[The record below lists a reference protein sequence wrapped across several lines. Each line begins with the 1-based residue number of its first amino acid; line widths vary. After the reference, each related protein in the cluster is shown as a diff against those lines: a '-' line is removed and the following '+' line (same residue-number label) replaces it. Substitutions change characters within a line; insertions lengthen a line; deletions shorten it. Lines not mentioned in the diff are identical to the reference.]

1 MNLIDQYKDIEIVD
15 ALEERYLAYAL
26 TTIMDRALPDVKD
39 GLKPVHRRLLFAMR
53 QLNLSPNSSFKK
65 SARIVGEVMGRFHPH
80 GDQAIY
86 DTLVRLAQDF
96 SVRWPL
102 INGQGNFG
110 NIDGD
115 NAAAMRYTESKLT
128 TISELLLSGIDE
140 ECVDFRLTYD
150 EVDKEPIVLPANF
163 PNLLANGSS
172 GIAVGMATSI
182 PPHNVEEIC
191 NASLHL
197 IKHRNMHFDKLIDFI
212 PGPDFPTG
220 GEIFESKDSILNIY
234 KTGKGNIRIRAKWEI
249 EKEKRGVWKIVV
261 NEIPY
266 QVNKGKLI
274 EKIAQ
279 LIIDKKIPILDDI
292 RDESDESIRL
302 ILVPRNRDV
311 DPEQLMEALFSLSDL
326 ETRFSVN
333 LNAIN
338 NNIPKVHNLR
348 DLLLAW
354 IDHRR
359 DVLVRRS
366 TFKLNQ
372 IKTRMEILS
381 GYLIVYVNLDEV
393 IKIIREEDEPK
404 IKLKKKFDLNEN
416 QANSI
421 LNMRLRSLRK
431 LEELKIKEEYDSL
444 KIEKSILGKLIKSE
458 DIQWKEVSKEIKEIK
473 KDFSKK
479 TDLGKRRTKINYNA
493 EILDIDLNFSEPAE
507 PITVVLS
514 KEGWIKTLKGLD
526 HDVAEIK
533 FKDGDDLLFIHE
545 TMSDEKLLIFSSNG
559 KFYTI
564 DASQLPSGRGYGDP
578 LKLLIDLQDDDKIIS
593 LYSFS
598 QAGELV
604 IASKFG
610 YGFIVSFEDLIS
622 NRKAGKQ
629 ILNLSSDDEAISS
642 DYLKGTNIAVIG
654 ENKKMLLFNQEELPR
669 MSKGKGVRLQ
679 KYKEGNLKSII
690 SFNYSE
696 GLNIVDNNGRNR
708 NFDDI
713 ENMSLIEENFRN
725 STIEVSG
732 INMIAYD

>member
-1 MNLIDQYKDIEIVD
+1 MSLIDQYKDIEIID

-39 GLKPVHRRLLFAMR
+39 GLKPVHRRLLYAMR

-102 INGQGNFG
+102 IDGQGNFG

-128 TISELLLSGIDE
+128 SISELLLLGIDE
-140 ECVDFRLTYD
+140 DCVDFRLTYD

-197 IKHRNMHFDKLIDFI
+197 IKHRNAHFDKLLDFI

-220 GEIFESKDSILNIY
+220 GEIFEDRNTMLDIY
-234 KTGKGNIRIRAKWEI
+234 KTGKGNIRIRAKWKI
-249 EKEKRGVWKIVV
+249 EKKKRGLWSIIV

-292 RDESDESIRL
+292 RDESDENIRL
-302 ILVPRNRDV
+302 VLVPRNRDINP
-311 DPEQLMEALFSLSDL
+311 DQLMEALFNLSDL
-326 ETRFSVN
+326 ETKFTVN

-348 DLLLAW
+348 ELITAW
-354 IDHRR
+354 LDHKK

-366 TFKLNQ
+366 EFNLNQ
-372 IKTRMEILS
+372 IKSRMEILS
-381 GYLIVYVNLDEV
+381 GYLIVYLNLDHV

-404 IKLKKKFDLNEN
+404 DKLIKEYNLNEN

-421 LNMRLRSLRK
+421 LNMRLRSLKK
-431 LEELKIKEEYDSL
+431 LEEIKIKEEFNALQNDKTSINKLL
-444 KIEKSILGKLIKSE
+444 KSDKL
-458 DIQWKEVSKEIKEIK
+458 QWSMVSQEIKEIK
-473 KDFSKK
+473 KNFSGK
-479 TDLGKRRTKINYNA
+479 TPLGKRRTKINFDTK
-493 EILDIDLNFSEPAE
+493 ILNFDLNFNEPAE
-507 PITVVLS
+507 PITILLS
-514 KEGWIKTLKGLD
+514 RQGWIKTLKGHGHNIND
-526 HDVAEIK
+526 IK
-533 FKDGDDLLFIHE
+533 FKDGDEILIYIE
-545 TMSDEKLLIFSSNG
+545 VISDGKSLIFSSNG
-559 KFYTI
+559 KFYTVENN
-564 DASQLPSGRGYGDP
+564 QLPSGRGFGDP
-578 LKLLIDLQDDDKIIS
+578 LSSIIDLQDGDNIVSLHPYDQNFEILIS
-593 LYSFS
+593 
-598 QAGELV
+598 
-604 IASKFG
+604 SKKG
-610 YGFIVSFEDLIS
+610 YGFIASSKDLLS

-629 ILNLSSDDEAISS
+629 ILNLTNDDEAISS
-642 DYLKGTNIAVIG
+642 DIIKGSHVAVIG
-654 ENKKMLLFNQEELPR
+654 ENKKMLLFVKEELPK

-679 KYKEGNLKSII
+679 KYKEGNLIRAI
-690 SFNYSE
+690 SFE
-696 GLNIVDNNGRNR
+696 FEKGLNIMDKNGRKRSFNDIDVWLGKRGQAGKKVPKGFPR
-708 NFDDI
+708 NF
-713 ENMSLIEENFRN
+713 
-725 STIEVSG
+725 
-732 INMIAYD
+732 

>member
-458 DIQWKEVSKEIKEIK
+458 DIQWKKVSKEIKEIK

-479 TDLGKRRTKINYNA
+479 TELGKRRTKINYNA

-713 ENMSLIEENFRN
+713 ENWLGKRGQAGKKVPKGFPRNF
-725 STIEVSG
+725 
-732 INMIAYD
+732 

>member
-39 GLKPVHRRLLFAMR
+39 GLKPVHRRLLYAMR
-53 QLNLSPNSSFKK
+53 QLNLSPTSSFKK

-128 TISELLLSGIDE
+128 LISELLLSGIDE
-140 ECVDFRLTYD
+140 DCVDFRLTYD
-150 EVDKEPIVLPANF
+150 EVDKEPTVLPANF

-197 IKHRNMHFDKLIDFI
+197 IKHRNMHFDKLIDLI

-249 EKEKRGVWKIVV
+249 EKEKRGVWKVVV

-279 LIIDKKIPILDDI
+279 LIIDKKIPILDDV
-292 RDESDESIRL
+292 RDESDENVRL

-359 DVLVRRS
+359 DVLIRRS
-366 TFKLNQ
+366 KFKLNQ
-372 IKTRMEILS
+372 IKNRMELLS
-381 GYLIVYVNLDEV
+381 GYLIVYVNLDDV

-404 IKLKKKFDLNEN
+404 NKLMKQFDLNEN

-421 LNMRLRSLRK
+421 LNMRLRSLRR
-431 LEELKIKEEYDSL
+431 LEEIKIKEEFDLL

-479 TDLGKRRTKINYNA
+479 TDLGKRRTKINYDV
-493 EILDIDLNFSEPAE
+493 EILNIDLNFSEPTE
-507 PITVVLS
+507 PITIVLS
-514 KEGWIKTLKGLD
+514 KEGWIKTLKGLN
-526 HDVAEIK
+526 HDIAEIK
-533 FKDGDDLLFIHE
+533 FKDGDDLLFVHE

-564 DASQLPSGRGYGDP
+564 EASQLPSGRGYGDP

-598 QAGELV
+598 QGDELV

-610 YGFIVSFEDLIS
+610 YGFIVAFEDLIS

-629 ILNLSSDDEAISS
+629 ILNLSNDDKAISS
-642 DYLKGTNIAVIG
+642 DYLKGTDIAVIG
-654 ENKKMLLFNQEELPR
+654 ENKKMLLFKREELPK

-679 KYKEGNLKSII
+679 KYKEGYLKSII
-690 SFNYSE
+690 SFNYNE

-713 ENMSLIEENFRN
+713 DNWLGKRGQAGKKVPKGFPRNF
-725 STIEVSG
+725 
-732 INMIAYD
+732 

>member
-1 MNLIDQYKDIEIVD
+1 MSLIDQYKDIEIID

-39 GLKPVHRRLLFAMR
+39 GLKPVHRRLLYAMR

-102 INGQGNFG
+102 IDGQGNFG

-128 TISELLLSGIDE
+128 SISELLLLGIDE
-140 ECVDFRLTYD
+140 DCVDFRLTYD

-197 IKHRNMHFDKLIDFI
+197 IKHRNAHFDKLLDFI

-220 GEIFESKDSILNIY
+220 GEIFEDRNTMLDIY
-234 KTGKGNIRIRAKWEI
+234 KTGKGNIRIRAKWKI
-249 EKEKRGVWKIVV
+249 EKKKRGLWSIIV

-292 RDESDESIRL
+292 RDESDENIRL
-302 ILVPRNRDV
+302 VLVPRNRDINP
-311 DPEQLMEALFSLSDL
+311 DQLMEALFNLSDL
-326 ETRFSVN
+326 ETKFTVN

-348 DLLLAW
+348 ELIASWL
-354 IDHRR
+354 DHKK

-366 TFKLNQ
+366 EFNLNQ
-372 IKTRMEILS
+372 IKSRMEILS
-381 GYLIVYVNLDEV
+381 GYLIVYLNLDHV

-404 IKLKKKFDLNEN
+404 DKLIKKYNLNEN

-421 LNMRLRSLRK
+421 LNMRLKSLKK
-431 LEELKIKEEYDSL
+431 LEEIKIKEEFDTLQNDKTSINKLL
-444 KIEKSILGKLIKSE
+444 KSDKL
-458 DIQWKEVSKEIKEIK
+458 QWSMVSQEIKEIK
-473 KDFSKK
+473 KNFSEK
-479 TDLGKRRTKINYNA
+479 TPLGKRRTKINFDTK
-493 EILDIDLNFSEPAE
+493 ILNFDLNFNEPAE
-507 PITVVLS
+507 PITILLS
-514 KEGWIKTLKGLD
+514 RQGWIKTLKGHGHNIND
-526 HDVAEIK
+526 IK
-533 FKDGDDLLFIHE
+533 FKDGDEILIYIE
-545 TMSDEKLLIFSSNG
+545 VISDGKSLIFSSNG
-559 KFYTI
+559 KFYTVENN
-564 DASQLPSGRGYGDP
+564 QLPSGRGFGDP
-578 LKLLIDLQDDDKIIS
+578 LSSIIDLQDGDNIVSLHPYDQNFEILIS
-593 LYSFS
+593 
-598 QAGELV
+598 
-604 IASKFG
+604 SKKG
-610 YGFIVSFEDLIS
+610 YGFIASSKDLLS

-629 ILNLSSDDEAISS
+629 ILNLTNDDEAISS
-642 DYLKGTNIAVIG
+642 DIIKGSHVAVIG
-654 ENKKMLLFNQEELPR
+654 ENKKMLLFVKEELPK

-679 KYKEGNLKSII
+679 KYKEGNLIRAI
-690 SFNYSE
+690 SFE
-696 GLNIVDNNGRNR
+696 FEKGLNIMDKNGRKRSFNDIDVWLGKRGQAGKKVPKGFPR
-708 NFDDI
+708 NF
-713 ENMSLIEENFRN
+713 
-725 STIEVSG
+725 
-732 INMIAYD
+732 

>member
-39 GLKPVHRRLLFAMR
+39 GLKPVHRRLLYAMR

-128 TISELLLSGIDE
+128 SISELLLSGIDE
-140 ECVDFRLTYD
+140 ECVEFRLTYD
-150 EVDKEPIVLPANF
+150 EVDKEPVVLPANF

-197 IKHRNMHFDKLIDFI
+197 IKHRNSHFDKLIDFI

-220 GEIFESKDSILNIY
+220 GEIYESRESILNIY

-249 EKEKRGVWKIVV
+249 EKGKRGVWKIVV
-261 NEIPY
+261 TEIPY

-279 LIIDKKIPILDDI
+279 LIIDKKLPILDDV
-292 RDESDESIRL
+292 RDESDENIRL

-311 DPEQLMEALFSLSDL
+311 NPEQLMEALFNLSDL
-326 ETRFSVN
+326 ETRFSIN

-354 IDHRR
+354 LDHRR
-359 DVLVRRS
+359 DVLIKRS
-366 TFKLNQ
+366 QFRLNQ
-372 IKTRMEILS
+372 IKDRMELLS

-404 IKLKKKFDLNEN
+404 NKLIKKYDLTEN

-431 LEELKIKEEYDSL
+431 LEEIKIKEEFDSL
-444 KIEKSILGKLIKSE
+444 KVEKSNLNKLLKS
-458 DIQWKEVSKEIKEIK
+458 DSLQWKDVSSEIKEIK
-473 KDFSKK
+473 RDFSKK
-479 TDLGKRRTKINYNA
+479 TELGKRRTKINYDT
-493 EILDIDLNFSEPAE
+493 EIIDVDLNFSEPPE
-507 PITVVLS
+507 PITVILS
-514 KEGWIKTLKGLD
+514 QEGWIKTLKGVD
-526 HDVAEIK
+526 HNISEIK
-533 FKDGDDLLFIHE
+533 FKDGDELLFAQE
-545 TMSDEKLLIFSSNG
+545 TMSDNKIMLFASNG
-559 KFYTI
+559 KFYTLETN
-564 DASQLPSGRGYGDP
+564 SLPSGRGYGDP
-578 LKLLIDLQDDDKIIS
+578 LNLLIDLHDGDKIIS
-593 LYSFS
+593 LYSFK
-598 QAGELV
+598 QKDELI
-604 IASKFG
+604 IASKNG
-610 YGFIVSFEDLIS
+610 YGFIVSFDDLIS
-622 NRKAGKQ
+622 NRKGGKQ
-629 ILNLSSDDEAISS
+629 ILNLSNDDIAMSS
-642 DYLKGTNIAVIG
+642 AKLEGTHIAVIG
-654 ENKKMLLFNQEELPR
+654 ENKKMVIFGKEELPR
-669 MSKGKGVRLQ
+669 MTRGKGVKLQ
-679 KYKEGNLKSII
+679 KYKEGNLKSVL
-690 SFNYSE
+690 SFSYE
-696 GLNIVDNNGRNR
+696 KGLNIIDKNGRSR
-708 NFDDI
+708 HFDDI
-713 ENMSLIEENFRN
+713 ENWLGKRGQAGKKVPKGFPRNF
-725 STIEVSG
+725 
-732 INMIAYD
+732 

>member
-458 DIQWKEVSKEIKEIK
+458 DIQWKKVSKEIKEIK

-479 TDLGKRRTKINYNA
+479 TELGKRRTKINYNA

-696 GLNIVDNNGRNR
+696 GLNIIDNNGRNR

-713 ENMSLIEENFRN
+713 ENWLGKRGQAGKKVPKGFPRNF
-725 STIEVSG
+725 
-732 INMIAYD
+732 

>member
-39 GLKPVHRRLLFAMR
+39 GLKPVHRRLLYAMR
-53 QLNLSPNSSFKK
+53 QLNLSPTSSFKK

-128 TISELLLSGIDE
+128 SISELLLSGIDE
-140 ECVDFRLTYD
+140 DCVDFRLTYD
-150 EVDKEPIVLPANF
+150 EVDKEPTVLPANF

-197 IKHRNMHFDKLIDFI
+197 IKHRNMHFDKLIDLI

-279 LIIDKKIPILDDI
+279 LIIDKKIPILDDV
-292 RDESDESIRL
+292 RDESDENIRL

-366 TFKLNQ
+366 TFKFNQ
-372 IKTRMEILS
+372 IKNRMEILS

-404 IKLKKKFDLNEN
+404 NKLMKQFDLNEN

-431 LEELKIKEEYDSL
+431 LEELKIKEEFNSL

-479 TDLGKRRTKINYNA
+479 TKLGKRRTKINYDA
-493 EILDIDLNFSEPAE
+493 EILNIDLNFSEPTE

-514 KEGWIKTLKGLD
+514 KEGWIKTLKGLN
-526 HDVAEIK
+526 HDIAEIK
-533 FKDGDDLLFIHE
+533 FKDGDELLLIHE
-545 TMSDEKLLIFSSNG
+545 TMSDDKLLIFSSNG

-564 DASQLPSGRGYGDP
+564 EANQLPSGRGYGDP

-629 ILNLSSDDEAISS
+629 ILNLSNDDKAVSS
-642 DYLKGTNIAVIG
+642 DYLKGTDIAVIG
-654 ENKKMLLFNQEELPR
+654 ENKKMLLFKREELPK

-679 KYKEGNLKSII
+679 RYKEGYLKSII
-690 SFNYSE
+690 SFNYNE

-713 ENMSLIEENFRN
+713 DNWLGKRGQAGKKVPKGFPRNF
-725 STIEVSG
+725 
-732 INMIAYD
+732 

>member
-598 QAGELV
+598 QTGELV

-713 ENMSLIEENFRN
+713 ENWLGKRGQAGKKVPKGFPRNF
-725 STIEVSG
+725 
-732 INMIAYD
+732 

>member
-1 MNLIDQYKDIEIVD
+1 MSLIDQYKDIEIID

-39 GLKPVHRRLLFAMR
+39 GLKPVHRRLLYAMR

-102 INGQGNFG
+102 IDGQGNFG

-128 TISELLLSGIDE
+128 SISELLLSGIDE
-140 ECVDFRLTYD
+140 DCVDFRLTYD

-197 IKHRNMHFDKLIDFI
+197 IKHRNAHFDKLLDFI

-220 GEIFESKDSILNIY
+220 GEIFEDRNTLLDIY
-234 KTGKGNIRIRAKWEI
+234 KTGKGSIRIRAKWKI
-249 EKEKRGVWKIVV
+249 ERKKRGLWSIIV

-292 RDESDESIRL
+292 RDESDENIRL
-302 ILVPRNRDV
+302 VLVPRNRDINP
-311 DPEQLMEALFSLSDL
+311 DQLMEALFNLSDL
-326 ETRFSVN
+326 ETKFTVN

-348 DLLLAW
+348 ELITAW
-354 IDHRR
+354 LDHKK

-366 TFKLNQ
+366 EFNLNQ
-372 IKTRMEILS
+372 IKSRMEILS
-381 GYLIVYVNLDEV
+381 GYLIVYLNLDHV

-404 IKLKKKFDLNEN
+404 DKLIKEYNLNEN

-421 LNMRLRSLRK
+421 LNMRLRSLKK
-431 LEELKIKEEYDSL
+431 LEEIKIKEEFDALQNDKTSINKLL
-444 KIEKSILGKLIKSE
+444 KSDKL
-458 DIQWKEVSKEIKEIK
+458 QWSMVSQEIKEIK
-473 KDFSKK
+473 KNFSGK
-479 TDLGKRRTKINYNA
+479 TPLGKRRTKINFDTK
-493 EILDIDLNFSEPAE
+493 ILNFDLNFNEPSE
-507 PITVVLS
+507 PITILLS
-514 KEGWIKTLKGLD
+514 RQGWIKTLKGHGHNIND
-526 HDVAEIK
+526 IK
-533 FKDGDDLLFIHE
+533 FKDGDEFLIYIE
-545 TMSDEKLLIFSSNG
+545 VISDGKSLIFSSNG
-559 KFYTI
+559 KFYTVENN
-564 DASQLPSGRGYGDP
+564 QLPSGRGYGDP
-578 LKLLIDLQDDDKIIS
+578 LSSIIDLQDGDNIVS
-593 LYSFS
+593 LHPYDQNF
-598 QAGELV
+598 EVL
-604 IASKFG
+604 IASKKG
-610 YGFIVSFEDLIS
+610 YGFIASSKDLLS

-629 ILNLSSDDEAISS
+629 ILNLTNDDEAVDS
-642 DYLKGTNIAVIG
+642 DIINGSHVAVIG
-654 ENKKMLLFNQEELPR
+654 ENKKMLLFAKEELPK

-679 KYKEGNLKSII
+679 KYKEGNLTRAI
-690 SFNYSE
+690 SFE
-696 GLNIVDNNGRNR
+696 FDKGLNIMDKNGRKRCFNDIDIWLGKRGQAGKKVPKGFPR
-708 NFDDI
+708 NF
-713 ENMSLIEENFRN
+713 
-725 STIEVSG
+725 
-732 INMIAYD
+732 

>member
-39 GLKPVHRRLLFAMR
+39 GLKPVHRRLLYAMR
-53 QLNLSPNSSFKK
+53 QLNLSPTSSFKK

-128 TISELLLSGIDE
+128 SISELLLSGIDE
-140 ECVDFRLTYD
+140 DCVDFRLTYD
-150 EVDKEPIVLPANF
+150 EVDKEPTVLPANF

-197 IKHRNMHFDKLIDFI
+197 IKHRNMHFDKLIDLI

-234 KTGKGNIRIRAKWEI
+234 KTGKGNIRIRAKWLI

-279 LIIDKKIPILDDI
+279 LIIDKKIPILDDV
-292 RDESDESIRL
+292 RDESDENVRL

-372 IKTRMEILS
+372 IKNRMEILS

-404 IKLKKKFDLNEN
+404 NKLMKQFDLNEN

-431 LEELKIKEEYDSL
+431 LEEIKIKEEFDSL

-458 DIQWKEVSKEIKEIK
+458 DIQWKEISKEIKEIK

-479 TDLGKRRTKINYNA
+479 TELGKRRTKINYDV
-493 EILDIDLNFSEPAE
+493 EILNIDLNFSEPTE
-507 PITVVLS
+507 PITIVLS

-533 FKDGDDLLFIHE
+533 FKDGDELLFIHE

-564 DASQLPSGRGYGDP
+564 EASQLPSGRGYGDP
-578 LKLLIDLQDDDKIIS
+578 LKLLIDLKDDDKIIS

-598 QAGELV
+598 HAGELV
-604 IASKFG
+604 IASKYG

-629 ILNLSSDDEAISS
+629 ILNLSSDDKAISS
-642 DYLKGTNIAVIG
+642 DYLKGTDIAVIG
-654 ENKKMLLFNQEELPR
+654 ENKKMLLFKREELPT

-679 KYKEGNLKSII
+679 KYKEGYLKSII
-690 SFNYSE
+690 SFNFNE

-713 ENMSLIEENFRN
+713 DNWLGKRGQAGKKVPKGFPRNF
-725 STIEVSG
+725 
-732 INMIAYD
+732 

>member
-1 MNLIDQYKDIEIVD
+1 MSLIDQYKDIEIID

-39 GLKPVHRRLLFAMR
+39 GLKPVHRRLLYAMR

-102 INGQGNFG
+102 IDGQGNFG

-128 TISELLLSGIDE
+128 SISELLLLGIDE
-140 ECVDFRLTYD
+140 DCVDFRLTYD

-197 IKHRNMHFDKLIDFI
+197 IKHRNAHFDKLLDFI

-220 GEIFESKDSILNIY
+220 GEIFEDRNTMLDIY
-234 KTGKGNIRIRAKWEI
+234 KTGKGNIRIRAKWKI
-249 EKEKRGVWKIVV
+249 EKKKRGLWSIIV

-292 RDESDESIRL
+292 RDESDENIRL
-302 ILVPRNRDV
+302 VLVPRNRDINP
-311 DPEQLMEALFSLSDL
+311 DQLMEALFNLSDL
-326 ETRFSVN
+326 ETKFTVN

-348 DLLLAW
+348 ELIASWL
-354 IDHRR
+354 DHKK

-366 TFKLNQ
+366 EFNLNQ
-372 IKTRMEILS
+372 IKSRMEILS
-381 GYLIVYVNLDEV
+381 GYLIVYLNLDHV

-404 IKLKKKFDLNEN
+404 DKLIKKYNLNEN

-421 LNMRLRSLRK
+421 LNMRLKSLKK
-431 LEELKIKEEYDSL
+431 LEEIKIKEEFDTLQNDKTSINKLL
-444 KIEKSILGKLIKSE
+444 KSDKL
-458 DIQWKEVSKEIKEIK
+458 QWSMVSQEIKEIK
-473 KDFSKK
+473 KNFSEK
-479 TDLGKRRTKINYNA
+479 TPLGKRRTKINFDTK
-493 EILDIDLNFSEPAE
+493 ILNFDLNFNEPAE
-507 PITVVLS
+507 PITILLS
-514 KEGWIKTLKGLD
+514 RQGWIKTLKGHGHNIND
-526 HDVAEIK
+526 IK
-533 FKDGDDLLFIHE
+533 FKDGDEILIYIE
-545 TMSDEKLLIFSSNG
+545 AISDGKSLIFSSNG
-559 KFYTI
+559 KFYTVENN
-564 DASQLPSGRGYGDP
+564 QLPSGRGFGDP
-578 LKLLIDLQDDDKIIS
+578 LSSIIDLQDGDNIVSLHPYDQNFEILIS
-593 LYSFS
+593 
-598 QAGELV
+598 
-604 IASKFG
+604 SKKG
-610 YGFIVSFEDLIS
+610 YGFIASSKDLLS

-629 ILNLSSDDEAISS
+629 ILNLTNDDEAISS
-642 DYLKGTNIAVIG
+642 DIIKGSHVAVIG
-654 ENKKMLLFNQEELPR
+654 ENKKMLLFVKEELPK

-679 KYKEGNLKSII
+679 KYKEGNLIRAI
-690 SFNYSE
+690 SFE
-696 GLNIVDNNGRNR
+696 FEKGLNIMDKNGRKRSFNDIDVWLGKRGQAGKKVPKGFPR
-708 NFDDI
+708 NF
-713 ENMSLIEENFRN
+713 
-725 STIEVSG
+725 
-732 INMIAYD
+732 

>member
-690 SFNYSE
+690 SFNYIE
-696 GLNIVDNNGRNR
+696 GLNIIDNNGRNR

-713 ENMSLIEENFRN
+713 ENWLGKRGQAGKKVPKGFPRNF
-725 STIEVSG
+725 
-732 INMIAYD
+732 

>member
-39 GLKPVHRRLLFAMR
+39 GLKPVHRRLLYAMR

-128 TISELLLSGIDE
+128 SISELLLSGIDE
-140 ECVDFRLTYD
+140 ECVEFRLTYD
-150 EVDKEPIVLPANF
+150 EVDKEPVVLPANF

-197 IKHRNMHFDKLIDFI
+197 IKHRNSHFDKLIDFI

-220 GEIFESKDSILNIY
+220 GEIYESRESILNIY

-261 NEIPY
+261 TEIPY

-279 LIIDKKIPILDDI
+279 LIIDKKLPILDDV
-292 RDESDESIRL
+292 RDESDENIRL

-311 DPEQLMEALFSLSDL
+311 NPDQLMEALFNLSDL
-326 ETRFSVN
+326 ETRFSIN

-354 IDHRR
+354 LDHRR
-359 DVLVRRS
+359 DVLIKRS
-366 TFKLNQ
+366 QFRLNQ
-372 IKTRMEILS
+372 IKDRMELLS

-404 IKLKKKFDLNEN
+404 NKLIKKYDLTEN

-431 LEELKIKEEYDSL
+431 LEEIKIKEEFDSL
-444 KIEKSILGKLIKSE
+444 KVEKSTLNKLLKS
-458 DIQWKEVSKEIKEIK
+458 DSLQWKDVSSEIKEIK
-473 KDFSKK
+473 RDFSKK
-479 TDLGKRRTKINYNA
+479 TELGKRRTKINYDT
-493 EILDIDLNFSEPAE
+493 EIIDVDLNFSEPPE
-507 PITVVLS
+507 PITVILS
-514 KEGWIKTLKGLD
+514 QEGWIKTLKGVD
-526 HDVAEIK
+526 HNISEIK
-533 FKDGDDLLFIHE
+533 FKDGDELLFAQE
-545 TMSDEKLLIFSSNG
+545 TMSDNKIMLFASNG
-559 KFYTI
+559 KFYTLETN
-564 DASQLPSGRGYGDP
+564 SLPSGRGYGDP
-578 LKLLIDLQDDDKIIS
+578 LNLLIDLHDGDKIIS
-593 LYSFS
+593 LYSFK
-598 QAGELV
+598 QKDELI
-604 IASKFG
+604 IASKNG
-610 YGFIVSFEDLIS
+610 YGFIVSFNDLIS
-622 NRKAGKQ
+622 NRKGGKQ
-629 ILNLSSDDEAISS
+629 ILNLSNDDIAMSS
-642 DYLKGTNIAVIG
+642 AKLEGTHIAVIG
-654 ENKKMLLFNQEELPR
+654 ENKKMVIFGKEELPR
-669 MSKGKGVRLQ
+669 MTRGKGVKLQ
-679 KYKEGNLKSII
+679 KYKEGNLKSVL
-690 SFNYSE
+690 SFSYE
-696 GLNIVDNNGRNR
+696 KGLNIIDKNGRSR
-708 NFDDI
+708 HFDDI
-713 ENMSLIEENFRN
+713 ENWLGKRGQAGKKVPKGFPRNF
-725 STIEVSG
+725 
-732 INMIAYD
+732 

>member
-372 IKTRMEILS
+372 IKSRMEILS

-404 IKLKKKFDLNEN
+404 IKLIKKFDLNEN

-458 DIQWKEVSKEIKEIK
+458 DIQWKEISKEIKEIK

-654 ENKKMLLFNQEELPR
+654 ENKKMLLFDQEELPR

-690 SFNYSE
+690 SFNYNE

-713 ENMSLIEENFRN
+713 ENWLGKRGQAGKKVPKGFPRNF
-725 STIEVSG
+725 
-732 INMIAYD
+732 

>member
-234 KTGKGNIRIRAKWEI
+234 KTGKGSIRIRAKWEI

-458 DIQWKEVSKEIKEIK
+458 EIQWKEVSKEIKEIK

-713 ENMSLIEENFRN
+713 ENWLGKRGQAGKKVPKGFPRNF
-725 STIEVSG
+725 
-732 INMIAYD
+732 

>member
-1 MNLIDQYKDIEIVD
+1 MNLIDQYKDIEIID

-39 GLKPVHRRLLFAMR
+39 GLKPVHRRLLYAMR

-102 INGQGNFG
+102 IDGQGNFG

-128 TISELLLSGIDE
+128 SISELLLSGIDE
-140 ECVDFRLTYD
+140 DCVDFRLTYD

-197 IKHRNMHFDKLIDFI
+197 IKHRNAHFDKLLDFI

-220 GEIFESKDSILNIY
+220 GEIFEDRNTLLDIY
-234 KTGKGNIRIRAKWEI
+234 KTGKGNIRIRAKWKI
-249 EKEKRGVWKIVV
+249 ERKKRGLWSIIV

-292 RDESDESIRL
+292 RDESDENIRL
-302 ILVPRNRDV
+302 VLVPRNRDINP
-311 DPEQLMEALFSLSDL
+311 DQLMEALFNLSDL
-326 ETRFSVN
+326 ETKFTVN

-348 DLLLAW
+348 ELITAW
-354 IDHRR
+354 LDHKK

-366 TFKLNQ
+366 EFNLNQ
-372 IKTRMEILS
+372 IKSRMEILS
-381 GYLIVYVNLDEV
+381 GYLIVYLNLDHV

-404 IKLKKKFDLNEN
+404 DKLIKEYNLNEN

-421 LNMRLRSLRK
+421 LNMRLRSLKK
-431 LEELKIKEEYDSL
+431 LEEIKIKEEFDALQNDKASINKLL
-444 KIEKSILGKLIKSE
+444 KSDKL
-458 DIQWKEVSKEIKEIK
+458 QWSMVSQEIKEIK
-473 KDFSKK
+473 KNFSGK
-479 TDLGKRRTKINYNA
+479 TPLGKRRTKINFDTK
-493 EILDIDLNFSEPAE
+493 ILNFDLNFNEPSE
-507 PITVVLS
+507 PITILLS
-514 KEGWIKTLKGLD
+514 RQGWIKTLKGHGHNIND
-526 HDVAEIK
+526 IK
-533 FKDGDDLLFIHE
+533 FKDGDEFLIHIE
-545 TMSDEKLLIFSSNG
+545 VISDGKSLIFSSNG
-559 KFYTI
+559 KFYTVENN
-564 DASQLPSGRGYGDP
+564 QLPSGRGYGDP
-578 LKLLIDLQDDDKIIS
+578 LSSIIDLQDGDNIVS
-593 LYSFS
+593 LHPYDQNF
-598 QAGELV
+598 EVL
-604 IASKFG
+604 IASKKG
-610 YGFIVSFEDLIS
+610 YGFIASSKDLLS

-629 ILNLSSDDEAISS
+629 ILNLTNDDEAIGS
-642 DYLKGTNIAVIG
+642 DIINGSHVAVIG
-654 ENKKMLLFNQEELPR
+654 ENKKMLLFAKEELPK

-679 KYKEGNLKSII
+679 KYKEGNLTRVI
-690 SFNYSE
+690 SFE
-696 GLNIVDNNGRNR
+696 FEKGLNIMDKNGRKRSFSDIDIWLGKRGQAGKKVPKGFPR
-708 NFDDI
+708 NF
-713 ENMSLIEENFRN
+713 
-725 STIEVSG
+725 
-732 INMIAYD
+732 

>member
-404 IKLKKKFDLNEN
+404 IKLIKKFDLNEN

-690 SFNYSE
+690 SFNYNE

-713 ENMSLIEENFRN
+713 ENWLGKRGQAGKKVPKGFPRNF
-725 STIEVSG
+725 
-732 INMIAYD
+732 

>member
-1 MNLIDQYKDIEIVD
+1 MNLIDQYKDIEIID

-39 GLKPVHRRLLFAMR
+39 GLKPVHRRLLYAMR

-102 INGQGNFG
+102 IDGQGNFG

-128 TISELLLSGIDE
+128 SISELLLSGIDE
-140 ECVDFRLTYD
+140 DCVDFRLTYD

-197 IKHRNMHFDKLIDFI
+197 IKHRNAHFDKLLDFI

-220 GEIFESKDSILNIY
+220 GEIFEDRNTLLDIY
-234 KTGKGNIRIRAKWEI
+234 KTGKGSIRIRAKWKI
-249 EKEKRGVWKIVV
+249 ERKKRGLWSIIV

-292 RDESDESIRL
+292 RDESDENIRL
-302 ILVPRNRDV
+302 VLVPRNRDINP
-311 DPEQLMEALFSLSDL
+311 DQLMEALFNLSDL
-326 ETRFSVN
+326 ETKFTVN

-348 DLLLAW
+348 ELITAW
-354 IDHRR
+354 LDHKK

-366 TFKLNQ
+366 EFNLNQ
-372 IKTRMEILS
+372 IKSRMEILS
-381 GYLIVYVNLDEV
+381 GYLIVYLNLDHV

-404 IKLKKKFDLNEN
+404 DKLIKEYNLNEN

-421 LNMRLRSLRK
+421 LNMRLRSLKK
-431 LEELKIKEEYDSL
+431 LEEIKIKEEFDALQNDKTSINKLL
-444 KIEKSILGKLIKSE
+444 KSDKL
-458 DIQWKEVSKEIKEIK
+458 QWSMVSQEIKEIK
-473 KDFSKK
+473 KNFSGK
-479 TDLGKRRTKINYNA
+479 TPLGKRRTKINFDTK
-493 EILDIDLNFSEPAE
+493 ILNFDLNFNEPSE
-507 PITVVLS
+507 PITILLS
-514 KEGWIKTLKGLD
+514 RQGWIKTLKGHGHNIND
-526 HDVAEIK
+526 IK
-533 FKDGDDLLFIHE
+533 FKDGDEFLIYIE
-545 TMSDEKLLIFSSNG
+545 VISDGKSLIFSSNG
-559 KFYTI
+559 KFYTVENN
-564 DASQLPSGRGYGDP
+564 QLPSGRGYGDP
-578 LKLLIDLQDDDKIIS
+578 LSSIIDLQDGDNIVS
-593 LYSFS
+593 LHPYDQNF
-598 QAGELV
+598 EVL
-604 IASKFG
+604 IASKKG
-610 YGFIVSFEDLIS
+610 YGFIASSKDLLS

-629 ILNLSSDDEAISS
+629 ILNLTNDDEAVGS
-642 DYLKGTNIAVIG
+642 DIINGSHVAVIG
-654 ENKKMLLFNQEELPR
+654 ENKKMLLFAKEELPK

-679 KYKEGNLKSII
+679 KYKEGNLTRAI
-690 SFNYSE
+690 SFE
-696 GLNIVDNNGRNR
+696 FEKGLNIMDKNGRKRSFSDIDIWLGKRGQAGKKVPKGFPR
-708 NFDDI
+708 NF
-713 ENMSLIEENFRN
+713 
-725 STIEVSG
+725 
-732 INMIAYD
+732 

>member
-80 GDQAIY
+80 GVQAIY

-713 ENMSLIEENFRN
+713 ENWLGKRGQAGKKVPKGFPRNF
-725 STIEVSG
+725 
-732 INMIAYD
+732 

>member
-366 TFKLNQ
+366 SFKLNQ

-381 GYLIVYVNLDEV
+381 GYLIVYINLDEV

-696 GLNIVDNNGRNR
+696 GLNIIDNNGRNR

-713 ENMSLIEENFRN
+713 ENWLGKRGQAGKKVPKGFPRNF
-725 STIEVSG
+725 
-732 INMIAYD
+732 

>member
-39 GLKPVHRRLLFAMR
+39 GLKPVHRRLLYAMR

-128 TISELLLSGIDE
+128 SISELLLSGIDE
-140 ECVDFRLTYD
+140 ECVEFRLTYD
-150 EVDKEPIVLPANF
+150 EVDKEPVVLPANF

-197 IKHRNMHFDKLIDFI
+197 IKHRNSHFDKLIDFI

-220 GEIFESKDSILNIY
+220 GEIYESRESILNIY

-261 NEIPY
+261 TEIPY

-279 LIIDKKIPILDDI
+279 LIIDKKLPILDDV
-292 RDESDESIRL
+292 RDESDENIRL

-311 DPEQLMEALFSLSDL
+311 NPEQLMEALFNLSDL
-326 ETRFSVN
+326 ETRFSIN

-354 IDHRR
+354 LDHRR
-359 DVLVRRS
+359 DVLIKRS
-366 TFKLNQ
+366 QFRLNQ
-372 IKTRMEILS
+372 IKDRMELLS

-404 IKLKKKFDLNEN
+404 NKLIKKYDLTEN

-431 LEELKIKEEYDSL
+431 LEEIKIKEEFDSL
-444 KIEKSILGKLIKSE
+444 KVEKSTLNKLLKS
-458 DIQWKEVSKEIKEIK
+458 DSLQWKDVSSEIKEIK
-473 KDFSKK
+473 RDFSKK
-479 TDLGKRRTKINYNA
+479 TELGKRRTKINYDT
-493 EILDIDLNFSEPAE
+493 EIIDVDLNFSEPPE
-507 PITVVLS
+507 PITVILS
-514 KEGWIKTLKGLD
+514 QEGWIKTLKGVD
-526 HDVAEIK
+526 HNISEIK
-533 FKDGDDLLFIHE
+533 FKDGDELLFAQE
-545 TMSDEKLLIFSSNG
+545 TMSDNKIMLFASNG
-559 KFYTI
+559 KFYTLE
-564 DASQLPSGRGYGDP
+564 ANSLPSGRGYGDP
-578 LKLLIDLQDDDKIIS
+578 LNLLIDLHDGDKIIS
-593 LYSFS
+593 LYSFK
-598 QAGELV
+598 QKDELI
-604 IASKFG
+604 IASKNG
-610 YGFIVSFEDLIS
+610 YGFIVSFDDLIS
-622 NRKAGKQ
+622 NRKGGKQ
-629 ILNLSSDDEAISS
+629 ILNLSNDDIAMSS
-642 DYLKGTNIAVIG
+642 AKLEGTHIAVIG
-654 ENKKMLLFNQEELPR
+654 ENKKMVIFGKEELPR
-669 MSKGKGVRLQ
+669 MTRGKGVKLQ
-679 KYKEGNLKSII
+679 KYKEGNLKSVL
-690 SFNYSE
+690 SFSYE
-696 GLNIVDNNGRNR
+696 KGLNIIDKNGRSR
-708 NFDDI
+708 HFDDI
-713 ENMSLIEENFRN
+713 ENWLGKRGQAGKKVPKGFPRNF
-725 STIEVSG
+725 
-732 INMIAYD
+732 

>member
-39 GLKPVHRRLLFAMR
+39 GLKPVHRRLLYAMR

-128 TISELLLSGIDE
+128 SISELLLSGIDE
-140 ECVDFRLTYD
+140 ECVEFRLTYD
-150 EVDKEPIVLPANF
+150 EVDKEPVVLPANF

-197 IKHRNMHFDKLIDFI
+197 IKHRNSHFDKLIDFI

-220 GEIFESKDSILNIY
+220 GEIYESRESILNIY

-249 EKEKRGVWKIVV
+249 EKGKRGVWKIVV
-261 NEIPY
+261 TEIPY

-279 LIIDKKIPILDDI
+279 LIIDKKLPILDDV
-292 RDESDESIRL
+292 RDESDENIRL

-311 DPEQLMEALFSLSDL
+311 NPEQLMEALFNLSDL
-326 ETRFSVN
+326 ETRFSIN

-354 IDHRR
+354 LDHRR
-359 DVLVRRS
+359 DVLIKRS
-366 TFKLNQ
+366 QFRLNQ
-372 IKTRMEILS
+372 IKDRMELLS

-404 IKLKKKFDLNEN
+404 NKLIKKYDLTEN

-431 LEELKIKEEYDSL
+431 LEEIKIKEEFDSL
-444 KIEKSILGKLIKSE
+444 KVEKSTLNKLLKS
-458 DIQWKEVSKEIKEIK
+458 DNLQWKDVSSEIKEIK
-473 KDFSKK
+473 RDFSKK
-479 TDLGKRRTKINYNA
+479 TELGKRRTKINYDT
-493 EILDIDLNFSEPAE
+493 EIIDVDLNFSEPPE
-507 PITVVLS
+507 PITVILS
-514 KEGWIKTLKGLD
+514 QEGWIKTLKGVD
-526 HDVAEIK
+526 HNISEIK
-533 FKDGDDLLFIHE
+533 FKDGDELLFVQE
-545 TMSDEKLLIFSSNG
+545 TMSDNKIMLFASNG
-559 KFYTI
+559 KFYTLETN
-564 DASQLPSGRGYGDP
+564 SLPSGRGYGDP
-578 LKLLIDLQDDDKIIS
+578 LNLLIDLHDGDKIIS
-593 LYSFS
+593 LYSFK
-598 QAGELV
+598 QKDELI
-604 IASKFG
+604 IASKNG
-610 YGFIVSFEDLIS
+610 YGFIVSFDDLIS
-622 NRKAGKQ
+622 NRKGGKQ
-629 ILNLSSDDEAISS
+629 ILNLSNDDIAMSS
-642 DYLKGTNIAVIG
+642 AKLEGTHIAVIG
-654 ENKKMLLFNQEELPR
+654 ENKKMVIFGKEELPR
-669 MSKGKGVRLQ
+669 MTRGKGVKLQ
-679 KYKEGNLKSII
+679 KYKEGNLKSVL
-690 SFNYSE
+690 SFSYE
-696 GLNIVDNNGRNR
+696 KGLNIIDKNGRSR
-708 NFDDI
+708 HFDDI
-713 ENMSLIEENFRN
+713 ENWLGKRGQAGKKVPKGFPRNF
-725 STIEVSG
+725 
-732 INMIAYD
+732 

>member
-150 EVDKEPIVLPANF
+150 EIDKEPIVLPANF

-366 TFKLNQ
+366 TFNLNQ

-526 HDVAEIK
+526 HDVVEIK

-713 ENMSLIEENFRN
+713 ENWLGKRGQAGKKVPKGFPRNF
-725 STIEVSG
+725 
-732 INMIAYD
+732 